1 MSRRFLLDRSRKK
14 ILLSAKGIHKSY
26 WSDESWELKVIKG
39 VDLNIREGEILAVT
53 GKSGVGKSTLLH
65 ILGALDRPTHG
76 KVTLNSKNI
85 FSMDDRNLANFRNQH
100 IGFVFQFHHLLP
112 EFTALENVVMP
123 VLISK
128 KDRKIAFE
136 KAIKLLDEVGLSG
149 RLNHRPSE
157 LSGGEQ
163 QRVAFARS
171 IINDPAMVLAD
182 EPSGNLDQNNSDSL
196 HRLIWDFVRRKN
208 KTFVVVTHNKELA
221 GQADRVIKIIDGKI
235 HKIDKNTIG

>member
-128 KDRKIAFE
+128 KDRETAFE
-136 KAIKLLDEVGLSG
+136 KAIKLLDEVGLSD

-171 IINDPAMVLAD
+171 IINDPALVLAD

-235 HKIDKNTIG
+235 HKIDKNMIG